1 MVNPWLTMVIDSPRN
16 PASPDGSPSHPPPL
30 PDPPDPLHFP
40 PLPPSRNSP
49 LKPPSSNPPLSS
61 LLSTSTVAPDSSS
74 NCPQTV
80 ALSSPASI
88 LLSSYSNPY
97 FHVPLSSGSGSIKPS
112 TVTNSTTRPADAQNA
127 TLTSTSVEPS
137 SASVEELPSVPAVS
151 SIPPL
156 GLATDTSP
164 PLGPAVISIDLFP
177 PSSPT
182 PVIISGN
189 SDPPSPSD
197 SEMVDLSSTD
207 PPSFILALL
216 APFHDRHIPS
226 TPPTIPASIP
236 PLITATSFNPFI
248 PSLPSSN
255 SLTLHLK
262 PAQSFSVIS
271 NKNPFAPLA
280 LDLDTFPETS
290 SVASASPPSAQGEA
304 RSNL

>member
-1 MVNPWLTMVIDSPRN
+1 MNCKQTGHLMR
-16 PASPDGSPSHPPPL
+16 
-30 PDPPDPLHFP
+30 
-40 PLPPSRNSP
+40 
-49 LKPPSSNPPLSS
+49 
-61 LLSTSTVAPDSSS
+61 
-74 NCPQTV
+74 NCPKGNQEWTRV
-80 ALSSPASI
+80 GPKS
-88 LLSSYSNPY
+88 
-97 FHVPLSSGSGSIKPS
+97 KPS
-112 TVTNSTTRPADAQNA
+112 TCQTRPADAQNA
-127 TLTSTSVEPS
+127 TLTPTSFEPS
-137 SASVEELPSVPAVS
+137 SASVEELPFVPAVS

-164 PLGPAVISIDLFP
+164 PLGPAVMSIDLFL

-182 PVIISGN
+182 PVIFSGN

>member
-40 PLPPSRNSP
+40 PLP
-49 LKPPSSNPPLSS
+49 L
-61 LLSTSTVAPDSSS
+61 V
-74 NCPQTV
+74 
-80 ALSSPASI
+80 
-88 LLSSYSNPY
+88 
-97 FHVPLSSGSGSIKPS
+97 
-112 TVTNSTTRPADAQNA
+112 
-127 TLTSTSVEPS
+127 PS
-137 SASVEELPSVPAVS
+137 SASVEELPFVPAVS

-164 PLGPAVISIDLFP
+164 PLGPAVMSIDLFL

-182 PVIISGN
+182 PVIFSGN